1 MRIEEAI
8 SENQAAYG
16 IELTEAAIEKLG
28 RYHDLV
34 EENNALL
41 HLVAPCTPTDFAT
54 RHILESLTLT
64 AHLPPSARFADVGT
78 GAGLPSIPC
87 LIHRP
92 DLRAALIESKVRKSA
107 FLREAL
113 EKLDLEDQAAVVE
126 KQFEEATNVDFD
138 FVTCRALDKFSEK
151 LPRLVR
157 WARGRPMRLF
167 GGPKIESE
175 LHRLGIKFSRILMP
189 FSDQR
194 YLFVCERA
202 EPFQRIVS
210 TR

>member
-1 MRIEEAI
+1 MQIEEAI
-8 SENQAAYG
+8 RTNQSAYG
-16 IELTEAAIEKLG
+16 IELAEAAIAGLG
-28 RYHDLV
+28 RYHALV
-34 EENNALL
+34 EEQNALL
-41 HLVAPCTPTDFAT
+41 HLVAPCTPAEFAT
-54 RHILESLTLT
+54 RHILESLTLA
-64 AHLPPSARFADVGT
+64 AHLPPDARLADVGT

-107 FLREAL
+107 FLRETL
-113 EKLDLEDQAAVVE
+113 EKLGLEDRAAVVE
-126 KQFEEATNVDFD
+126 KQFEEANHVEFD
-138 FVTCRALDKFSEK
+138 VVACRALDKFSEK

-175 LHRLGIKFSRILMP
+175 LGRLGIGFTRILMP

-210 TR
+210 TK